1 MLLVY
6 LTASWVLGI
15 ILARFLWAQGVIGC
29 GSPPT
34 WAWAVLSALFIGAA
48 VLLRR
53 RKRVRLALVLLLFT
67 LLGGWRYQSHPIE
80 PCFTPDDLAFH
91 NGADEEPAWVI
102 VEGIVDN
109 YPNVGDRS
117 ANYELRVHALEKDG
131 TRRDVR
137 GRVLLK
143 APRYPEFQYGDE
155 VRVSGLLR
163 TPPDYAN
170 FSYREYLA
178 RQGIH
183 SLIKYPKNIE
193 GLAHR
198 QGGRF
203 RTALFAIRSHASSTI
218 NRILPEPQ
226 AALLN
231 GILLGI
237 ESGIPKPLYDDFNR
251 TGTSHIIVISGFNIT
266 IVAGLLA
273 QTLGRLV
280 GKRWA
285 ICPIVAGIVIYTL
298 LVGADA
304 AVVRAAVMGILYVV
318 AIRLGR
324 QNTAVVSLSASALL
338 MTAINPLILWD
349 AGFLLSFMSML
360 GLILFTPAIQGWFER
375 LLSRFLPPEQH
386 RAVVRLLNDAL
397 IVTLAAQITTT
408 PLVGV
413 YFGRLSLVS
422 LLSNGLILPVQP
434 PIMIC
439 GGIATLA
446 GLVWEPLG
454 RVVAAVPWLFLTYTV
469 AIVEWTALLP
479 FASLDV
485 GALGRPLALI
495 YYALL
500 FGGLGLRQLW
510 QKLDEGTRVPARRGV
525 ALAAAVVIPL
535 WLGAAALNGLPD
547 GRLHVWYI
555 GLGDGDA
562 TLVQTPSGRRLLIDA
577 GRGEANLAR
586 AIEAAL
592 PGWGRD
598 LDLLVLT
605 QADKAHMTSL
615 PMLLERFHVLQ
626 VLGPEGLSVSA
637 EEHKESADVA
647 DVAERDLTS
656 APSAQSAD
664 SLPPLTLELATGIS
678 VQLDEGVLLEV
689 LHAPESGDEPDGAV
703 LRLSMGELQLLLP
716 SEIEQ
721 ETQAGLL
728 ASGADL
734 ASAVLKTPHAGTGNW
749 PTVEF
754 LAAVRSQL
762 VIVPDDTTYPPQ
774 VQERLQ
780 ALPLVEVDP
789 LETLEVVSD
798 GYRLSVNRRGPT
810 GLR

>member
-53 RKRVRLALVLLLFT
+53 RKRVRLALVLLLFA

-91 NGADEEPAWVI
+91 NGTDDEPAWVT
-102 VEGIVDN
+102 VEGVVLGYPDVRDRYTN
-109 YPNVGDRS
+109 YR
-117 ANYELRVHALEKDG
+117 LRVHALEGNGEKYH
-131 TRRDVR
+131 VR
-137 GRVLLK
+137 GTALVQ
-143 APRYPEFQYGDE
+143 APRYPEFHYGDE
-155 VRVSGLLR
+155 LRVSGGLQ
-163 TPPDYAN
+163 TPPVGGD
-170 FSYREYLA
+170 FSYKDYLA

-183 SLIKYPKNIE
+183 SLLKYPKIE
-193 GLAHR
+193 LVGEGKGDPFWATLY
-198 QGGRF
+198 GF
-203 RTALFAIRSHASSTI
+203 RDRAAEVI
-218 NRILPEPQ
+218 NHLLPEPQ
-226 AALLN
+226 AALAN

-285 ICPIVAGIVIYTL
+285 IYPVVGGIVIYTL

-318 AIRLGR
+318 AIHLGR

-338 MTAINPLILWD
+338 MTAINPLMLWD

-375 LLSRFLPPEQH
+375 LLSRFLPPEQL

-408 PLVGV
+408 PLVGA
-413 YFGRLSLVS
+413 YFARLSLVS

-434 PIMIC
+434 PIMIW

-454 RVVAAVPWLFLTYTV
+454 RVIAAVPWLFLTYTV
-469 AIVEWTALLP
+469 AIVEWTARLP

-510 QKLDEGTRVPARRGV
+510 QKLEKGARLRPHRAV
-525 ALAAAVVIPL
+525 ALAAAVAIPL

-577 GRGEANLAR
+577 GRGEADVAR
-586 AIEAAL
+586 ALEAAL

-598 LDLLVLT
+598 LDLVVLT
-605 QADKAHMTSL
+605 QADEAHIASL
-615 PMLLERFHVLQ
+615 SMLLERFHVAQAL
-626 VLGPEGLSVSA
+626 VPEGLSVSA
-637 EEHKESADVA
+637 EERKGSADA
-647 DVAERDLTS
+647 AERDWRS

-664 SLPPLTLELATGIS
+664 SLPPLTLELATGMS

-689 LHAPESGDEPDGAV
+689 LHAPERGKERDGAV
-703 LRLSMGELQLLLP
+703 LRLSMGNLRLLLP

-721 ETQAGLL
+721 ETQADLL

-734 ASAVLKTPHAGTGNW
+734 VSTVLKTPHAGTGNW

-762 VIVPDDTTYPPQ
+762 VIVPDDTTYPPE
-774 VQERLQ
+774 VQARLETLSRQ
-780 ALPLVEVDP
+780 EVDP
-789 LETLEVVSD
+789 FETLEVVSD
-798 GYRLSVNRRGPT
+798 GYQLRVNQRGPA
-810 GLR
+810 GLRWP

>member
-1 MLLVY
+1 MAA
-6 LTASWVLGI
+6 TT
-15 ILARFLWAQGVIGC
+15 
-29 GSPPT
+29 SPPGS
-34 WAWAVLSALFIGAA
+34 LS
-48 VLLRR
+48 R
-53 RKRVRLALVLLLFT
+53 
-67 LLGGWRYQSHPIE
+67 
-80 PCFTPDDLAFH
+80 
-91 NGADEEPAWVI
+91 PAWVT
-102 VEGIVDN
+102 VEGIVVG
-109 YPNVGDRS
+109 YPDVRDRYT
-117 ANYELRVHALEKDG
+117 NCRLRVHALEGDG
-131 TRRDVR
+131 EKSDVR
-137 GRVLLK
+137 GTALVQ
-143 APRYPEFQYGDE
+143 APRYPEFHYGDE
-155 VRVSGLLR
+155 LRVSGGLQ
-163 TPPDYAN
+163 TPPVGRD
-170 FSYREYLA
+170 FSYKDYLA

-183 SLIKYPKNIE
+183 SLLKYPKIE
-193 GLAHR
+193 LVGEGKGNPFWATLY
-198 QGGRF
+198 GF
-203 RTALFAIRSHASSTI
+203 RDRSSEVI
-218 NRILPEPQ
+218 NRLLPEPQ
-226 AALLN
+226 AALAN

-266 IVAGLLA
+266 IIAGLLA

-285 ICPIVAGIVIYTL
+285 IYPVVGGIVIYML

-304 AVVRAAVMGILYVV
+304 AVVRAAVMGILY
-318 AIRLGR
+318 AWAMHLGR
-324 QNTAVVSLSASALL
+324 QNTAFVSLSASALL

-375 LLSRFLPPEQH
+375 LLSRFLPPEQL

-408 PLVGV
+408 PLVAV
-413 YFGRLSLVS
+413 YFARLSLVS

-446 GLVWEPLG
+446 GLVWLPLG

-469 AIVEWTALLP
+469 AIVEWTARLP

-485 GALGRPLALI
+485 GALGHPLALI

-510 QKLDEGTRVPARRGV
+510 QKLEKGAPLRSQRAV
-525 ALAAAVVIPL
+525 ALAVAVVIPL

-562 TLVQTPSGRRLLIDA
+562 TLVQTPSGRRLLIYA
-577 GRGEANLAR
+577 GQGEADVTR

-605 QADKAHMTSL
+605 QADEAHTTSL
-615 PMLLERFHVLQ
+615 PMLVERFHVAQTLA
-626 VLGPEGLSVSA
+626 PEGVPLSA
-637 EEHKESADVA
+637 EERKGSA
-647 DVAERDLTS
+647 DVAERDLRS
-656 APSAQSAD
+656 APSAQSAQSAD
-664 SLPPLTLELATGIS
+664 SLLPLTLELATGMS

-703 LRLSMGELQLLLP
+703 LRLSMGELRLLLP

-721 ETQAGLL
+721 ETQADLL

-734 ASAVLKTPHAGTGNW
+734 VSTVLKTPHASTGNW

-754 LAAVRSQL
+754 LAAVRPQV

-774 VQERLQ
+774 VQERLETLSRQ
-780 ALPLVEVDP
+780 EVDP
-789 LETLEVVSD
+789 FETPEVVSD
-798 GYRLSVNRRGPT
+798 GYRLRVNRRGPA
-810 GLR
+810 GLRWP

>member
-34 WAWAVLSALFIGAA
+34 WALAVSSALLVAA
-48 VLLRR
+48 AILLRR
-53 RKRVRLALVLLLFT
+53 RKHVRLALVLLLFAV
-67 LLGGWRYQSHPIE
+67 LGAWRYQSHPTE

-91 NGADEEPAWVI
+91 NGSDDETAWVA
-102 VEGIVDN
+102 VEGIISG
-109 YPNVGDRS
+109 YP
-117 ANYELRVHALEKDG
+117 
-131 TRRDVR
+131 DVR
-137 GRVLLK
+137 DRRTNYRLQVHTLEGDGEKRHVRGTALLQ
-143 APRYPEFQYGDE
+143 APRYPEFHYGDE
-155 VRVSGLLR
+155 LRVSGGLQ
-163 TPPDYAN
+163 TPPVGGD
-170 FSYREYLA
+170 FSYKDYLA
-178 RQGIH
+178 RQSIH
-183 SLIKYPKNIE
+183 SLLKYPKIE
-193 GLAHR
+193 LVGE
-198 QGGRF
+198 GKGNRF
-203 RTALFAIRSHASSTI
+203 WATLYGFRDRASEVI
-218 NRILPEPQ
+218 NRLLPEPQ
-226 AALLN
+226 AALAN

-237 ESGIPKPLYDDFNR
+237 ESSIPKPLYDDFNR

-280 GKRWA
+280 GKRRA
-285 ICPIVAGIVIYTL
+285 VYPVVAGIVIYTL

-304 AVVRAAVMGILYVV
+304 AVRRAAVMGILYVI
-318 AIRLGR
+318 AIHLGR

-338 MTAINPLILWD
+338 LTAINPLILWD
-349 AGFLLSFMSML
+349 VGFLLSFMSML

-375 LLSRFLPPEQH
+375 LLGRFLPLEQL

-408 PLVGV
+408 PLVGA

-422 LLSNGLILPVQP
+422 LLSNLLILPVQP
-434 PIMIC
+434 PIMIY

-454 RVVAAVPWLFLTYTV
+454 RVIAAVPWLFLSYTV
-469 AIVEWTALLP
+469 AIVEWTARLP
-479 FASLDV
+479 FASLHV
-485 GALGRPLALI
+485 GALGRPLGLI

-510 QKLDEGTRVPARRGV
+510 RKLEKGTRVPARRAV
-525 ALAAAVVIPL
+525 ALTAAVVIPL

-577 GRGEANLAR
+577 GRGEADVTR
-586 AIEAAL
+586 ALEAAL

-605 QADKAHMTSL
+605 QGDEAHIASL
-615 PMLLERFHVLQ
+615 PMLLERFHVAQTL
-626 VLGPEGLSVSA
+626 VSEEVPLSA
-637 EEHKESADVA
+637 EEAEG
-647 DVAERDLTS
+647 AERLNRS
-656 APSAQSAD
+656 ASSAF
-664 SLPPLTLELATGIS
+664 PLTLELATGMS

-689 LHAPESGDEPDGAV
+689 LHAPESGDEPDSAV
-703 LRLSMGELQLLLP
+703 LRLSMGELRLLLP
-716 SEIEQ
+716 AEIEQ
-721 ETQAGLL
+721 ETQADLL

-734 ASAVLKTPHAGTGNW
+734 VSTVLKTPHAGTGNW
-749 PTVEF
+749 PTAEF
-754 LAAVRSQL
+754 LAAVRPQL
-762 VIVPDDTTYPPQ
+762 VFVPDDTTYPPQ

-780 ALPLVEVDP
+780 ALPLVEVNP
-789 LETLEVVSD
+789 FETLEVVSN
-798 GYRLSVNRRGPT
+798 GCQLRVNQRGPA
-810 GLR
+810 GLRWH

>member
-6 LTASWVLGI
+6 LTAAWVLGI

-34 WAWAVLSALFIGAA
+34 WAWAVLSALFIGGAA

-53 RKRVRLALVLLLFT
+53 RKRVRLALVLLLFA
-67 LLGGWRYQSHPIE
+67 LLGAWRYQSHPIE

-91 NGADEEPAWVI
+91 NGSDDEPAWVT
-102 VEGIVDN
+102 VEGIVDD
-109 YPNVGDRS
+109 YPDVRDRS

-131 TRRDVR
+131 TRREVR
-137 GRVLLK
+137 GRVLLRS
-143 APRYPEFQYGDE
+143 PRYPEFQYGDE
-155 VRVSGLLR
+155 VRVRGLLR
-163 TPPDYAN
+163 TPPCHDD
-170 FSYREYLA
+170 FCYREYLA
-178 RQGIH
+178 QRDIH
-183 SLIKYPKNIE
+183 SLIKYPKKIE
-193 GLAHR
+193 VITQD
-198 QGGRF
+198 QGRPF
-203 RTALFAIRSHASSTI
+203 WTALYSFRRHASDTI
-218 NRILPEPQ
+218 NRLLPEPQ

-280 GKRWA
+280 RKRWA

-304 AVVRAAVMGILYVV
+304 AVVRAAVMGILYVI
-318 AIRLGR
+318 AIHLGR
-324 QNTAVVSLSASALL
+324 QNTAFVSLSFSALV
-338 MTAINPLILWD
+338 MTAANPLTLWD
-349 AGFLLSFMSML
+349 VGFQLSFMATL
-360 GLILFTPAIQGWFER
+360 GMILFTPAIQGWFER
-375 LLSRFLPPEQH
+375 LLSRFLPPEQL

-413 YFGRLSLVS
+413 YFARLSLVS

-454 RVVAAVPWLFLTYTV
+454 RIIAAVPWLFLSYTV
-469 AIVEWTALLP
+469 AIVEWTARLP

-485 GALGRPLALI
+485 GALGRPLALV

-510 QKLDEGTRVPARRGV
+510 TKLDEGTRVPARRGV

-535 WLGAAALNGLPD
+535 WLGAAALNSLPD

-577 GRGEANLAR
+577 GRGEADVTR

-605 QADKAHMTSL
+605 QADEARITALS
-615 PMLLERFHVLQ
+615 MLLERFHVAQAL
-626 VLGPEGLSVSA
+626 VPEGLSVSA
-637 EEHKESADVA
+637 EERKGSADVA
-647 DVAERDLTS
+647 DAAKRDLR
-656 APSAQSAD
+656 SAQSAD
-664 SLPPLTLELATGIS
+664 SLPPLTLELATGMS

-703 LRLSMGELQLLLP
+703 LRLSMGELRLLLP

-721 ETQAGLL
+721 QTQADLL

-734 ASAVLKTPHAGTGNW
+734 VSTVLKTPHAGTGNW
-749 PTVEF
+749 PTADF
-754 LAAVRSQL
+754 LAAVSPQL
-762 VIVPDDTTYPPQ
+762 VFVPDDTTYPPQ

-780 ALPLVEVDP
+780 ALPLVQVDP
-789 LETLEVVSD
+789 FETLELVSN
-798 GYRLSVNRRGPT
+798 GYQLRVNQRGPA
-810 GLR
+810 GLRWP